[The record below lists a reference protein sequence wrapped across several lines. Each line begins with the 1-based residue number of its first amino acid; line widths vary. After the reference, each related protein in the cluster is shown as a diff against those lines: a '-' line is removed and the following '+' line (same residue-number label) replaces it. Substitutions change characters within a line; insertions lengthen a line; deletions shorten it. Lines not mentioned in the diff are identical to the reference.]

1 MTKSDLI
8 ERLAGKAELTRPR
21 AEELLDFLLNDVT
34 EALKKGEK
42 VNISGFGTFTVSN
55 RKARTGRNPKTGEPI
70 EIPASRSA
78 KFKAGKTLKEA
89 LGG

>member
-1 MTKSDLI
+1 MTKADLI
-8 ERLAGKAELTRPR
+8 ESLAVKADVAKPR
-21 AEELLDFLLNDVT
+21 AEEILNFVLDDVT
-34 EALKKGEK
+34 EALKRGDK

-78 KFKAGKTLKEA
+78 KFRAGKTLKDSLA
-89 LGG
+89 

>member
-8 ERLAGKAELTRPR
+8 EGLSTKAELTRPK
-21 AEELLDFLLNDVT
+21 AEELVDFLLDNITD
-34 EALKKGEK
+34 ALKRGEK
-42 VNISGFGTFTVSN
+42 VNISGFGTFTVSV

-70 EIPASRSA
+70 DIPAARSA

-89 LGG
+89 LGA